1 MNSILRY
8 ARKEATPSKKLQ
20 QRKQRIVKMACDLV
34 SQCIKK
40 YSQVVGFDLGG
51 SYAKGTWVSEK
62 PVDNVDIDIFVK
74 FNKKTSEK
82 DFRNI
87 GTKIGFESLEK
98 YKPYTRHAE
107 HPFVEAIVDGTR
119 VNVVPCYDV
128 NKGEWQSATD
138 RSVYHTK
145 FMKQKLT
152 SSMKGDVRILK
163 KFLQHIEVYGAEIAK
178 EGFSGY
184 VAEVLIFYFVSFEK
198 TIKKISE
205 LKKGQII
212 GKTMKKFDS
221 PVVLIDPI
229 DNNRNLGTAISI
241 DNLGKFVLAS
251 RAFLKKPSKKFFKK
265 PVSKCIMKNN
275 DKIVVVQFR
284 FKDRSDDI
292 IWGQIKRA
300 SNALKTQL
308 ELGGFMVLRNSS
320 VKDEKENAALIF
332 LLHAKKI
339 ESSLVRSGPEISS
352 KEHCEKF
359 ISANLKKSQ
368 LMWISEEGK
377 IQSLQKRKHDDVK
390 SFLRDILKNNIKN
403 SGIPNGL
410 EKDFKKGVKI
420 IDASKV
426 STKSIKEAIANIAVT
441 DETIFR

>member
-1 MNSILRY
+1 MNSILNY
-8 ARKEATPSKKLQ
+8 AKKEATPPKKLQ
-20 QRKQRIVKMACDLV
+20 QKKQRIAKKACDLV
-34 SQCIKK
+34 SQCIEKHA
-40 YSQVVGFDLGG
+40 QVVGFELGG
-51 SYAKGTWVSEK
+51 SYAKGTWLPEK
-62 PVDNVDIDIFVK
+62 ADIDIFVK

-82 DFRNI
+82 DFRDV
-87 GTKIGFESLEK
+87 GTKIGFQSLK
-98 YKPYTRHAE
+98 KFKPYTRHAE

-138 RSVYHTK
+138 RSIYHTK
-145 FMKQKLT
+145 FMSQKL
-152 SSMKGDVRILK
+152 SNSLKGEVRILK
-163 KFLQHIEVYGAEIAK
+163 KFFLHIDVYGAEIAK

-184 VAEVLIFYFVSFEK
+184 VSEVLISYFGSFEE
-198 TIKKISE
+198 TLKKISE
-205 LKKGQII
+205 LKKGQVI
-212 GKTMKKFDS
+212 GKSTKKFDS
-221 PVVLIDPI
+221 PIVIIDPI
-229 DNNRNLGTAISI
+229 DTNRNLGTAISI

-251 RAFLKKPSKKFFKK
+251 RAFLKKPSEKFFKK
-265 PVSKCIMKNN
+265 HVPKRIMKNN

-308 ELGGFMVLRNSS
+308 ELGGFTVLRNSS
-320 VKDEKENAALIF
+320 TKDEKENAALIF

-339 ESSLVRSGPEISS
+339 EKSLVRSGPKISS

-359 ISANLKKSQ
+359 IAANLKKSQ
-368 LMWISEEGK
+368 LIWINEEGK

-390 SFLRDILKNNIKN
+390 LFLRDILKNNLKN
-403 SGIPNGL
+403 SGIPSGL
-410 EKDFKKGVKI
+410 EKDFKRGVKI
-420 IDASKV
+420 IDANKI
-426 STKSIKEAIANIAVT
+426 STKSIKEAIANVAVT

>member
-1 MNSILRY
+1 MNSILNVVK
-8 ARKEATPSKKLQ
+8 KEAVPPKKLQ
-20 QRKQRIVKMACDLV
+20 QKKQRIAKIACDLV
-34 SQCIKK
+34 SECIEK
-40 YSQVVGFDLGG
+40 YPQVVGFELGG
-51 SYAKGTWVSEK
+51 SYAKGTWVPEK

-87 GTKIGFESLEK
+87 GTEIGFESLKK

-107 HPFVEAIVDGTR
+107 HPFVEAIIDGTR

-145 FMKQKLT
+145 FMSQKL
-152 SSMKGDVRILK
+152 SNSMKGDVRILK

-184 VAEVLIFYFVSFEK
+184 VTEALIFYFSSFEK

-205 LKKGQII
+205 LKKGQVI
-212 GKTMKKFDS
+212 GKTTKKFDS
-221 PVVLIDPI
+221 FVVIIDPI

-241 DNLGKFVLAS
+241 ENLGKFVLAS
-251 RAFLKKPSKKFFKK
+251 RAFLRNPSKNFFKK
-265 PVSKCIMKNN
+265 PISKRIMKNT
-275 DKIVVVQFR
+275 DKIIVVQFKV
-284 FKDRSDDI
+284 KDRSDDI

-308 ELGGFMVLRNSS
+308 GLGGFAVLRNSA
-320 VKDEKENAALIF
+320 VKDESGNAALIF

-368 LMWISEEGK
+368 LMWINEEGK
-377 IQSLQKRKHDDVK
+377 IQSLQKRKHGDVK
-390 SFLRDILKNNIKN
+390 LFLRDILKNNLKN

-410 EKDFKKGVKI
+410 EKDFKKGIKI

-426 STKSIKEAIANIAVT
+426 STKSIKEAIVNIAVT

>member
-1 MNSILRY
+1 MNSILNGVK
-8 ARKEATPSKKLQ
+8 KEAVPPKKLQ
-20 QRKQRIVKMACDLV
+20 QKKQRIAKIACDLV
-34 SQCIKK
+34 GECIKK
-40 YSQVVGFDLGG
+40 YPQVVGFELGG
-51 SYAKGTWVSEK
+51 SYAKGTWVPEK

-87 GTKIGFESLEK
+87 GTEIGVESLKK

-107 HPFVEAIVDGTR
+107 HPFVEAVVDGTR
-119 VNVVPCYDV
+119 INIVPCYDV

-138 RSVYHTK
+138 RSIYHTK
-145 FMKQKLT
+145 FMSQKL
-152 SSMKGDVRILK
+152 SNSLKGEVRILK
-163 KFLQHIEVYGAEIAK
+163 KFFLHIDVYGAEIAK

-184 VAEVLIFYFVSFEK
+184 VSEVLISYFGSFEK

-205 LKKGQII
+205 LKKGQVI
-212 GKTMKKFDS
+212 GKSTKKFDS
-221 PVVLIDPI
+221 PIVIIDPV
-229 DNNRNLGTAISI
+229 DNNRNLGTAISM
-241 DNLGKFVLAS
+241 DNLGRFVLAS
-251 RAFLKKPSKKFFKK
+251 RVFLKKPSKKFFNK
-265 PVSKCIMKNN
+265 PISKRIMKNN

-308 ELGGFMVLRNSS
+308 ELGGFTVLRNSS

-339 ESSLVRSGPEISS
+339 ENSLVRSGPEISS

-359 ISANLKKSQ
+359 IAANLKKSQ
-368 LMWISEEGK
+368 LMWINNEGK
-377 IQSLQKRKHDDVK
+377 MQSLQKRKHDDVK
-390 SFLRDILKNNIKN
+390 IFLRDIMKNNLKN
-403 SGIPNGL
+403 SGIPKGL

-420 IDASKV
+420 IDANKV